1 MIMEDSASLTFKT
14 RDATSYDSVTG
25 EYDLF
30 TERFSG
36 PLAARLISLAGVTSS
51 GQILDVGTGTGIVA
65 LQAAQQVG
73 ANGKVL
79 GIDLSEGM
87 LATARAKA
95 SAAGLSHCAEFRPMD
110 GEALALAD
118 ESFNVVVSLF
128 ALLHFPNPTVALK
141 EMFRVLRPGGRLA
154 LAVGSG
160 PPRLSVNGLTEGL
173 RHLRDILLKRQGKL
187 LTAPWFLND
196 LVEERFPDTGKSEV
210 TSLAAHGSKIPGGVP
225 TLVRKAGFTNLRTS
239 WQRHRRVIATAEEF
253 WDLQRTYSSFARKR
267 LGSARPEKI
276 EEFRKEFLEACRKV
290 QSKGGQL
297 VYPFAALYV
306 IARRPWN

>member
-1 MIMEDSASLTFKT
+1 MIIEDSASLTFKT
-14 RDATSYDSVTG
+14 RDATSYDCVTG
-25 EYDLF
+25 EYDRF

-36 PLAARLISLAGVTSS
+36 PLAARLISLAGVTASE
-51 GQILDVGTGTGIVA
+51 QILDVGTGTGIVA

-95 SAAGLSHCAEFRPMD
+95 AAAGLSHCAEFRPMD

-154 LAVGSG
+154 LGVGSG
-160 PPRLSVNGLTEGL
+160 PPRLSVNGFTEGL
-173 RHLRDILLKRQGKL
+173 GQLRDILLKRQGKL
-187 LTAPWFLND
+187 LTAPSFLND
-196 LVEERFPDTGKSEV
+196 LVEARFPDTGESEV

-225 TLVRKAGFTNLRTS
+225 TLVRKAGFTNLRTA
-239 WQRHRRVIATAEEF
+239 WQRHRRVITSAEEF
-253 WDLQRTYSSFARKR
+253 WDLQRTYSSLARKR
-267 LGSARPEKI
+267 LGSAQPEKV
-276 EEFRKEFLEACRKV
+276 EEFKKEFLETCRKV

-306 IARRPWN
+306 VGQRPWN